1 MRSHSTLAVVVF
13 ALSVS
18 VEAHA
23 RQATSPIQPPYGQT
37 VTDSLSG
44 PIRKH
49 DVLRVTVVGEPA
61 YSGEFRVDDDGTVT
75 LPRVGQVLVAN
86 NPPLRAQTFIEKRLV
101 AGKFLRKPDVVVQ
114 IINRKAQEITVGGA
128 VQVQGRRVLR
138 EGARLSDVLE
148 EANPA
153 LQADLE
159 KVQLTRGTT
168 PLTINYKKY
177 RNGQEDSDTVN
188 PPLEDGDRIYIRL
201 GEPTEG
207 SVKIIG
213 EVKDITKP
221 TVSIGAGATVSQVLG
236 VVGGPTEFGNRKGI
250 FVMRGSQRIDV
261 PYEEIVA
268 GATAKDVK
276 LLDKDE
282 VHIPRLEKPRQYTVF
297 GGVQTK
303 GAFPLQGKVTVLQA
317 VANAGPVEGAKWKKD
332 IRLSRPDKDG
342 NYPKDARK
350 VNLEKG
356 NEAAM
361 EVLDGD
367 VIYVPDP
374 SRGNKF
380 DFSQAVS
387 LFGNVVWISSLLRR

>member
-1 MRSHSTLAVVVF
+1 MRSQRTVAVAVC
-13 ALSVS
+13 ALSVALG
-18 VEAHA
+18 AHA
-23 RQATSPIQPPYGQT
+23 QQTTGTGQPPYGQI

-49 DVLRVTVVGEPA
+49 DVLRITVVGEPA

-75 LPRVGQVLVAN
+75 LPRIGQVLVAN

-101 AGKFLRKPDVVVQ
+101 AGKYLRKPDVVVQ
-114 IINRKAQEITVGGA
+114 IIQRKAQEITVNGA

-148 EANPA
+148 EALPA

-159 KVQLTRGTT
+159 KVQVVRGSA
-168 PLTINYKKY
+168 PLIINYKKY
-177 RNGQEDSDTVN
+177 RNGLEDSDTVN
-188 PPLEDGDRIYIRL
+188 PPLEDGDRIYVRL

-207 SVKIIG
+207 TVKIVG

-221 TVSIGAGATVSQVLG
+221 TVSIGAASTVSQVIG

-250 FVMRGSQRIDV
+250 FVQRGSQRIEV
-261 PYEEIVA
+261 PYEAIVG
-268 GATAKDVK
+268 GATEKDVK

-297 GGVQTK
+297 GGVQNK
-303 GAFPLQGKVTVLQA
+303 GPFPLQGKVTVLQA
-317 VANAGPVEGAKWKKD
+317 VANAGPMEGAKWKKD
-332 IRLSRPDKDG
+332 VRLSRPDKDG

-350 VNLEKG
+350 INLEKG
-356 NEAAM
+356 NEAAL
-361 EVLDGD
+361 EILDGD
-367 VIYVPDP
+367 VLYVPEP
-374 SRGNKF
+374 SRKSGF
-380 DFSQAVS
+380 DIGQAVGV
-387 LFGNVVWISSLLRR
+387 FGNLVWISSLLRR